1 MRKDRKCRECGGLD
15 EFMYELDWR
24 PVYYCATCDKETTD
38 SGAELVGPDER
49 AAEEAGE

>member
-1 MRKDRKCRECGGLD
+1 MPKDRKCRVCGGLD
-15 EFMYELDWR
+15 EFVYELDWR

-38 SGAELVGPDER
+38 SGAELVSPDER